1 MRISAWSSDVGSS
14 DLPQGPDPTN
24 LRPKPAGTREEW
36 PQVREGVGSSGR
48 FRMNLRPN
56 PAGNREEWPQVRVL
70 SATWRGAAGG
80 QAASGGSPAAG
91 AAEEPAARWRVT
103 AQAVA
108 SWAMAGWMCQ
118 RSEEHV

>member
-24 LRPKPAGTREEW
+24 LRPKPAGNREEW

-48 FRMNLRPN
+48 FRMNLRPK

-80 QAASGGSPAAG
+80 QAASGGP
-91 AAEEPAARWRVT
+91 P
-103 AQAVA
+103 
-108 SWAMAGWMCQ
+108 
-118 RSEEHV
+118 RSEERRVGKEWVSTFRFRVAPYH